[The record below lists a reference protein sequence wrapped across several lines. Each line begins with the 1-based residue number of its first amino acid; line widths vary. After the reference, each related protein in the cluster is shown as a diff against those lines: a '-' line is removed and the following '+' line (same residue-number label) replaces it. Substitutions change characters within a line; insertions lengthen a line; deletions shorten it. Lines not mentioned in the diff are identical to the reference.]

1 MGTQKFCLYNR
12 FLAALAG
19 PVGPA
24 QNIFTMNIFTL
35 YMSPKCEMVARGR
48 EAGNSSLEM
57 ERRGRV
63 TPSLEPRYWPRLA
76 GPRLELT

>member
-1 MGTQKFCLYNR
+1 MVWSMKS
-12 FLAALAG
+12 
-19 PVGPA
+19 
-24 QNIFTMNIFTL
+24 FTL

-63 TPSLEPRYWPRLA
+63 TPSLEPRY
-76 GPRLELT
+76 

>member
-1 MGTQKFCLYNR
+1 
-12 FLAALAG
+12 
-19 PVGPA
+19 
-24 QNIFTMNIFTL
+24 
-35 YMSPKCEMVARGR
+35 MSPKCEMVARGR

>member
-1 MGTQKFCLYNR
+1 MGRQQAADGMGTQDPSCGLM
-12 FLAALAG
+12 
-19 PVGPA
+19 VGST
-24 QNIFTMNIFTL
+24 NSYTL

>member
-1 MGTQKFCLYNR
+1 MGWIYEQLS
-12 FLAALAG
+12 
-19 PVGPA
+19 
-24 QNIFTMNIFTL
+24 TL

>member
-1 MGTQKFCLYNR
+1 
-12 FLAALAG
+12 
-19 PVGPA
+19 
-24 QNIFTMNIFTL
+24 
-35 YMSPKCEMVARGR
+35 MSPKCEMVARGR

-76 GPRLELT
+76 GPRLELTWSNRCYKRNVQQK